1 MQAGMRDHGRR
12 DSFLARDR
20 CWIDDPWRVLIR
32 SVFVSTDTQMSIR
45 MINRGDVFEVL
56 EIERK
61 SFNHP
66 MTRVEFLDMIT
77 SKNFSCVVYEVNQ
90 NVVAYMIFA
99 TVRSDHLIT
108 GIAVAPEYRFQG
120 IASEMIQHLKF
131 AMRVN
136 KSQIVVS
143 MYQSNVPAM
152 KLFHKNKFGLVDK
165 RSLGSE
171 TVLRLRY
178 QKANA

>member
-1 MQAGMRDHGRR
+1 MLDHGRR
-12 DSFLARDR
+12 DPVLARDR
-20 CWIDDPWRVLIR
+20 CRSHDHRRLFAR
-32 SVFVSTDTQMSIR
+32 SVSVSTDTKMAIR
-45 MINRGDVFEVL
+45 MINRGDVFGVL

-61 SFNHP
+61 SFQAP

-90 NVVAYMIFA
+90 SIAAYMIYA

-120 IASEMIQHLKF
+120 IATELIQHLKF

-152 KLFHKNKFGLVDK
+152 KLFHKNKFGLLDK

-171 TVLRLRY
+171 TILRLRY
-178 QKANA
+178 QKSNA

>member
-1 MQAGMRDHGRR
+1 M
-12 DSFLARDR
+12 
-20 CWIDDPWRVLIR
+20 
-32 SVFVSTDTQMSIR
+32 STDTKMAIR

-61 SFNHP
+61 SFKHP
-66 MTRVEFLDMIT
+66 LTRVEFLDMIT
-77 SKNFSCVVYEVNQ
+77 SKNFSCVVFEVNES
-90 NVVAYMIFA
+90 VVAYMIFS

-120 IASEMIQHLKF
+120 IATELIQHLKC

-136 KSQIVVS
+136 KSEIVAS

-152 KLFHKNKFGLVDK
+152 KLFHKNKFGLLDK